1 MSKTATRELPADVRA
16 RLDLRSSGAA
26 GKHGDR
32 RTRRLRTR
40 DSQKRAALRDWR

>member
-1 MSKTATRELPADVRA
+1 MSKPATRELPANVRA

-32 RTRRLRTR
+32 RTRRLRDR
-40 DSQKRAALRDWR
+40 SSQKRAALKEWR

>member
-1 MSKTATRELPADVRA
+1 MATKTAVPGQVRA

-32 RTRRLRTR
+32 RLKRLRDR
-40 DSQKRAALRDWR
+40 GAQKRFAIRDQRG